1 MEQVVSA
8 YAAERYKEWEEVSQ
22 EYDYIGGLE
31 IQTEATFT
39 STLSIDLSVLQERG
53 GYTPKQAAALLIM
66 IGNDETLQ
74 RFLIN
79 EINKECQ
86 IAYGDADSWNGMAI
100 PFTITGPD
108 NYSSVEEI
116 FEDDPD
122 GEVDDSF
129 DLRMEL
135 DQDDVERRA
144 RSLPLLF
151 AGQYDTDEMA
161 GLILLSDR

>member
-1 MEQVVSA
+1 MLEA
-8 YAAERYKEWEEVSQ
+8 LKYKPMLHLQALFQLIS
-22 EYDYIGGLE
+22 LFFKK
-31 IQTEATFT
+31 EAD
-39 STLSIDLSVLQERG
+39 TLQR
-53 GYTPKQAAALLIM
+53 QAAALLIM
-66 IGNDETLQ
+66 LGEDETLQ

-86 IAYGDADSWNGMAI
+86 IAAGDADSWNGMAI

-135 DQDDVERRA
+135 DQDDVRTKGEKFA
-144 RSLPLLF
+144 LAALLE
-151 AGQYDTDEMA
+151 QYDEAEMA
-161 GLILLSDR
+161 ELILAFSKPLKAKMQELVPARAHK